1 MNPLCEREILNE
13 MKGLKDIILRKNN
26 TIDMRY
32 KENIKIFSRKY
43 KEKVLLENRKH
54 NVVIN
59 NNKST
64 NYRDEIINLTENEI
78 MEFRNK
84 IEV

>member
-1 MNPLCEREILNE
+1 MNPSFEKEILDE

-32 KENIKIFSRKY
+32 KENIKLFSRKY

-54 NVVIN
+54 NIVIN
-59 NNKST
+59 NNNFT

-78 MEFRNK
+78 TEFRNK

>member
-32 KENIKIFSRKY
+32 KENIKLFSRKY